1 MLVNHKF
8 TGIPVIS
15 LVRQG
20 ILDILTKGPIDGV
33 NLLEQVNIKLSVSKQ
48 GLYKALR
55 ELMRDEVI
63 IKEKK
68 LFTLNKVWLSR
79 LKDFVEESEQNL
91 GVALP
96 FLEESFTGRKV
107 IVFKDMDALNIYW
120 GHLFLALS
128 ERFNDKPFFFFN
140 HHSWFIHDSPHSEMY
155 LYKKS
160 LKKKNK
166 VLITLGANTLFA
178 KDFKTRFAKA
188 NIQISINEKI
198 GVPMTDNLCVIGD
211 YIITTRY
218 DKNTMTE
225 IDTLFK
231 NSSSFG
237 ENEKNEFKKM
247 LSFSKRP
254 KMIITKN
261 KRKAT
266 IWKHSLAKNFVI
278 KKTEL

>member
-8 TGIPVIS
+8 TGIPLIS
-15 LVRQG
+15 PVRQG
-20 ILDILTKGPIDGV
+20 ILDILAKGPIDGI
-33 NLLEQVNIKLSVSKQ
+33 NLLTQVSIKLPVSKQ

-79 LKDFVEESEQNL
+79 LKDFVEESEQSL

-96 FLEESFTGRKV
+96 FLETSFTGRKV
-107 IVFKDMDALNIYW
+107 IVFKDIDSLDTYW
-120 GHLFLALS
+120 GHLFLTLS

-140 HHSWFIHDSPHSEMY
+140 HHSWFIYDRPHSETY

-166 VLITLGANTLFA
+166 ILITLGKDTIFAREFKNGFA
-178 KDFKTRFAKA
+178 KS
-188 NIQISINEKI
+188 NIQININEKVGI
-198 GVPMTDNLCVIGD
+198 QKTDNLCVVGD
-211 YIITTRY
+211 YLIITRY
-218 DKNTMTE
+218 DKKMMAE
-225 IDTLFK
+225 IDALFSSTSLFEEQEK
-231 NSSSFG
+231 KKLKKILSSSG
-237 ENEKNEFKKM
+237 K
-247 LSFSKRP
+247 P

-261 KRKAT
+261 GRKAT
-266 IWKHSLAKNFVI
+266 ILKHSLAKNFVI

>member
-96 FLEESFTGRKV
+96 FLEESFTGN
-107 IVFKDMDALNIYW
+107 VFI
-120 GHLFLALS
+120 
-128 ERFNDKPFFFFN
+128 
-140 HHSWFIHDSPHSEMY
+140 
-155 LYKKS
+155 
-160 LKKKNK
+160 
-166 VLITLGANTLFA
+166 
-178 KDFKTRFAKA
+178 
-188 NIQISINEKI
+188 
-198 GVPMTDNLCVIGD
+198 
-211 YIITTRY
+211 
-218 DKNTMTE
+218 
-225 IDTLFK
+225 
-231 NSSSFG
+231 
-237 ENEKNEFKKM
+237 
-247 LSFSKRP
+247 
-254 KMIITKN
+254 
-261 KRKAT
+261 
-266 IWKHSLAKNFVI
+266 
-278 KKTEL
+278 